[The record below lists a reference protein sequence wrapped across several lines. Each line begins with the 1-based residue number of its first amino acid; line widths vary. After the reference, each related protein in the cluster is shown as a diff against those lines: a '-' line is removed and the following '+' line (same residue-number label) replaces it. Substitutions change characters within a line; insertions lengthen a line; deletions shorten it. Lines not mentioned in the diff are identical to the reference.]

1 MLNQGDHVK
10 YKDPVM
16 EKYFLSL
23 PQNVKG
29 FINASE
35 VEISTPGDLMLIGEH
50 FKVSFPSEN
59 QESIK

>member
-1 MLNQGDHVK
+1 MK